1 MRTNWAGNITFHAA
15 RHSFNDVAGTPGEL
29 ICLAAFEQQPNID
42 LDRNQITVSAGS
54 TYGEVGQ
61 LLHERGYA
69 LANMASLP
77 HVTIAGACATATHG
91 SGDDRGNL
99 ATAISAL
106 EFVAANGD
114 VVSISREHDAD
125 KLCGLAVGLGGFGA
139 ITSVTLDVVPAFS
152 MQQEIYAGIAFPDL
166 YANFEEI
173 MASAYSVCLFTDWC
187 HGQIDHLRIKH
198 ALTDDRAINVPSE
211 FFGAKHTPLAQVD
224 GEENDDWLARP
235 TGSPGPSYVHLP
247 HFELINP
254 TAPGYELQTEYCV
267 SRQQAV
273 DAFRAIEAIHGEFAS
288 LITLT
293 EIRSVAADEL
303 WMSPSY
309 QTATVGIHFGW
320 KRDWQAV
327 KRLLPLLENA
337 LAPFD
342 ARPHWGKLF
351 TMSRSRLESLY
362 KRLPDFRALLRQY
375 DPQGK
380 FRNSFLDTHL
390 FDSV

>member
-1 MRTNWAGNITFHAA
+1 
-15 RHSFNDVAGTPGEL
+15 
-29 ICLAAFEQQPNID
+29 
-42 LDRNQITVSAGS
+42 
-54 TYGEVGQ
+54 
-61 LLHERGYA
+61 
-69 LANMASLP
+69 
-77 HVTIAGACATATHG
+77 
-91 SGDDRGNL
+91 
-99 ATAISAL
+99 
-106 EFVAANGD
+106 
-114 VVSISREHDAD
+114 
-125 KLCGLAVGLGGFGA
+125 
-139 ITSVTLDVVPAFS
+139 
-152 MQQEIYAGIAFPDL
+152 
-166 YANFEEI
+166 

-198 ALTDDRAINVPSE
+198 ALTDDQAINVPSE
-211 FFGAKHTPLAQVD
+211 FFGAKHTPLDQVD

-254 TAPGYELQTEYCV
+254 TAPGYELQTEYFV
-267 SRQQAV
+267 SRQHAV
-273 DAFRAIEAIHGEFAS
+273 DAFRATDAIHGEFAS

-309 QTATVGIHFGW
+309 RTPTVGIHFGW
-320 KRDWQAV
+320 KRNWQAV